1 DRTVTGVQTCA
12 LPISEEGG
20 LAHDSGRLAFNTHG
34 GLLSHAY
41 VLGIAHVVEVVKQL
55 RGTAPAQVPGCEV
68 GVYGGYTG
76 GNASTLIL
84 QIGRAS
90 CRGGAVV
97 AV

>member
-1 DRTVTGVQTCA
+1 
-12 LPISEEGG
+12 
-20 LAHDSGRLAFNTHG
+20 
-34 GLLSHAY
+34 LLSHAY

-84 QIGRAS
+84 RTD
-90 CRGGAVV
+90 R
-97 AV
+97 